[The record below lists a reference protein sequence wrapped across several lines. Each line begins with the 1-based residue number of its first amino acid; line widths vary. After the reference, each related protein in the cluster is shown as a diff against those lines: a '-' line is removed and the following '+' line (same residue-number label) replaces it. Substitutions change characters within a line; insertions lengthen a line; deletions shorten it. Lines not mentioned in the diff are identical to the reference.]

1 MYQTIQSLKRFLQRE
16 RKPRKTQTVEVM
28 GLEEA
33 DLKNYLFKKFPDE
46 QQHVEVTLVGFG
58 QASSETRTTKRLN
71 TDVFGNDKE
80 GEGSKYRC
88 RLPRMLTAEELL
100 EIELLPS
107 VNAPSTDVT
116 EESSDEKNKNAA
128 GYGRD
133 HRSNRGSESVDR
145 DGKTGRNERQSR
157 QSERAADAKIR
168 SDYMDGLN

>member
-1 MYQTIQSLKRFLQRE
+1 MRSFMRFLRRQR
-16 RKPRKTQTVEVM
+16 KAWVVQSIEVM

-46 QQHVEVTLVGFG
+46 QQHVEVTL
-58 QASSETRTTKRLN
+58 
-71 TDVFGNDKE
+71 E
-80 GEGSKYRC
+80 GEGSKYCC
-88 RLPRMLTAEELL
+88 RLPRVLTGEELV

-128 GYGRD
+128 GYGQD
-133 HRSNRGSESVDR
+133 HRSNRGSGLVDM

-157 QSERAADAKIR
+157 QSGRAADAKIK